1 MLVAGP
7 GTQVLELRL
16 NHRAEVAGR
25 VVAELEYAAW
35 IALEDDD
42 HSATDLGCRD
52 CHMDQPDAKDWRD
65 VKLDSL

>member
-1 MLVAGP
+1 LH
-7 GTQVLELRL
+7 
-16 NHRAEVAGR
+16 HRAKVAGR
-25 VVAELEYAAW
+25 VVSELDNAAG

-52 CHMDQPDAKDWRD
+52 CHMDQPDSKVERD